1 MQDKPSHDKQSDT
14 VGSSKIATASA
25 VNPQELRLGSYAAN
39 VEGCLKSWDL
49 ADVSRRIW
57 DKDPTVW
64 RPDIQAVP
72 YVAELTDRLGWLT
85 IADEMQVNLTS
96 LADFAGSIREAGFT
110 HVVLLG
116 MGGSSM
122 APEVFMR
129 VFGVRTG
136 RPPLIV
142 LDTTHPDAIRQV
154 TDSLDLTRTLF
165 IVSSKSGGTIETLS
179 LLQFFYEAIGR
190 LKPNPGENFI
200 VITDPSSKLEALAME
215 MNFRLVF
222 SSPPEVGGRYS
233 ALTYFGLV
241 PAALIGVDLKKLIG
255 HALAMMAACGP
266 DVPASRN
273 PALVLGAA
281 LGELARSGR
290 DKVTFLISPS
300 LAAFGV
306 WVEQL
311 IAEST
316 GKNGTGILPVVDE
329 APAPAERYGKDRVF
343 VMLQLAGDQDT
354 VPEDLVRQLEAAGH
368 PLVRISLKD
377 KESIAQELF
386 RWELATAAA
395 GAALGINPFDQPN
408 VEAAKVKA
416 KEFMA
421 VYQKTGE
428 LPQPVPDFVDGPIAV
443 YGSSAGGAPNLRN
456 ILAGFFKALQPKDY
470 LALMAY
476 LPPSAALDQQLH
488 RLRMQLRD
496 RYGVATSVGYGP
508 RFLHSTGQL
517 HKGDGNN
524 GVFLQITHDL
534 QNDLLIPGQPYSF
547 GVLITAQALG
557 DRQALVDAGRRVL
570 RIHFQGDLTEG
581 LTRLGDAIG

>member
-1 MQDKPSHDKQSDT
+1 MQDKPSFDKQSDM
-14 VGSSKIATASA
+14 VASSTIPTASA
-25 VNPQELRLGSYAAN
+25 VNPQELRLGPYAAR
-39 VEGCLKSWDL
+39 VEECLKGWDQ
-49 ADVSRRIW
+49 AEVSRRIW

-64 RPDIQAVP
+64 RPDIKAVP
-72 YVAELTDRLGWLT
+72 FVSELTNRLGWLT
-85 IADEMQVNLTS
+85 IADEMQVDLTS

-129 VFGVRTG
+129 VFGAMAG
-136 RPPLIV
+136 FPPLIV

-154 TDSLDLTRTLF
+154 SDNLDLGRTLF

-179 LLQFFYEAIGR
+179 LFQFFYQVVGE

-255 HALAMMAACGP
+255 HALAMTAACGA
-266 DVPASRN
+266 DVPASWN
-273 PALVLGAA
+273 PALMLGVA
-281 LGELARSGR
+281 LGELARAGR
-290 DKVTFLISPS
+290 DKVTFLISPA

-316 GKNGTGILPVVDE
+316 GKEGRGILPVVDE
-329 APAPAERYGKDRVF
+329 APVAAERYGKDRVF
-343 VMLQLAGDQDT
+343 VILQLAGDQAA
-354 VPEDLVRQLEAAGH
+354 VPEGLVGQLEAAGH
-368 PLVRISLKD
+368 PIVQIQIKD

-428 LPQPVPDFVDGPIAV
+428 LPQPAADLTDGLIAAF
-443 YGSSAGGAPNLRN
+443 GSSASGATDLRGVVAKFVQNLG
-456 ILAGFFKALQPKDY
+456 ATDY

-476 LPPSAALDQQLH
+476 LPPSAALNQQLQQLRM
-488 RLRMQLRD
+488 RLRD
-496 RYGVATSVGYGP
+496 HCGVAASVGYGP

-517 HKGDGNN
+517 HKGDGNH
-524 GVFLQITHDL
+524 GVFLQITHDYEK
-534 QNDLLIPGQPYSF
+534 DLTIPGQPYSF

-557 DRQALVDAGRRVL
+557 DRQALLDAGRRVL
-570 RIHFQGDLTEG
+570 RLHIQGDLLAG
-581 LTRLGDAIG
+581 LASLGDAMG